1 MVARFFAGTAALL
14 LGSQV
19 FAQAPPPLQRDEIV
33 VVGARL
39 ADLEVDL
46 ARCVAGGCS
55 VREDV
60 IASVRYA
67 EAMFRNGEYR
77 KARSVLARSVSR
89 TKKGAD
95 SDPFAVAELQTAR
108 ATIAWHYGD
117 QREALRATAASTRL
131 LDKHAP
137 QSPNALMARMRMIGA
152 QAQTFS
158 TAHTRDRLKTLSEDA
173 DSAGQPLIAMR
184 ADLGRASMLHHQG
197 HAKEAQ
203 ALLDA
208 VSASTAPNGQAIRLA
223 AQILQMRLAARGGD
237 PQAIEKLIASLTED
251 QKRIGPVLVWS
262 PEFPTPGGGGN
273 IPMASPRGLDARS
286 TDLLGL
292 RWVDIGFAVGADGRV
307 EEVEVLRGSP
317 RPDWSKPLQKMIA
330 QRRYTPSASLDDIAG
345 RYRVERFTLTGDF
358 RVPTGSLIRRRAGPA
373 RFEQMD
379 LTAAPPVPTETPA
392 PTR

>member
-1 MVARFFAGTAALL
+1 MVARFLAGAAALL
-14 LGSQV
+14 IGAQA
-19 FAQAPPPLQRDEIV
+19 FAQTPPPLERDEIV

-39 ADLEVDL
+39 ADLEVAL

-67 EAMFRNGEYR
+67 EAMFRNGDYR

-95 SDPFAVAELQTAR
+95 SDPFAVAELHTAR

-137 QSPNALMARMRMIGA
+137 RSPNALMARMRMIGA

-158 TAHTRDRLKTLSEDA
+158 TAHTRDRLKTLSQDA
-173 DSAGQPLIAMR
+173 GSAGQPLIALR
-184 ADLGRASMLHHQG
+184 ADLGRASMLHQQG
-197 HAKEAQ
+197 HRDEAQ

-208 VSASTAPNGQAIRLA
+208 VYASAAPNSQAIRLA

-237 PQAIEKLIASLTED
+237 PQAIEALIASLTED
-251 QKRIGPVLVWS
+251 QKQLGPVLVWS
-262 PEFPTPGGGGN
+262 PEFPTPDGGGN
-273 IPMASPRGLDARS
+273 IPIASPRGLDARS

-307 EEVEVLRGSP
+307 EDVEVLRGSS
-317 RPDWSKPLQKMIA
+317 RPDWSKPLQSMIA
-330 QRRYTPSASLDDIAG
+330 QRRYTPSASPDDIAG

-358 RVPTGSLIRRRAGPA
+358 RVPTGSLIRRRAGPP

-379 LTAAPPVPTETPA
+379 LTAAPPVPTDTSA
-392 PTR
+392 PIG